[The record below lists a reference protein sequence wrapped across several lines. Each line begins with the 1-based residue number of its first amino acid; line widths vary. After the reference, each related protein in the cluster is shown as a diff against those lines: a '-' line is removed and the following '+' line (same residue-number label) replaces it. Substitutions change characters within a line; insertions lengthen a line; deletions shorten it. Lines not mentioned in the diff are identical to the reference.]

1 MQNESPHLDDSL
13 LRSLILEDD
22 SCNANSDI
30 LAHVESCDD
39 CRERL
44 DALSGSE
51 SFDSETRK
59 MLAGFFNG
67 DSSVDFHEQSPAE
80 SAIVSCLAPPSH
92 PEMLGRLGRY
102 EIECVI
108 GSGGMGVVFK
118 GFDTELNRPV
128 AIKVLAQHL
137 SYSGAAR
144 RRFEREA
151 KAAAAVVHEHVV
163 AIHNV
168 ETEGDT
174 PFLVMS
180 YVAGESLQSRVEREG
195 PLDVKEALRIG
206 AQVAAGLQAAHDQG
220 VVHRDIKPGNILLE
234 RGVERA
240 LVTDFGLAQTIDEA
254 SLTQTGI
261 VAGTPH
267 YMSPEQAIGKP
278 TDPRSDL
285 FSLGSVLYFMVT
297 GKPPFCA
304 DKAMGVL
311 NRICHEPHSPVW
323 QDYPEI
329 SDELSDVVDRLLEK
343 KPAHRFANAGQVQTA
358 LQTLLANL
366 QNHKPRH
373 LVAAKRFMRW
383 HRKSIRIAGWVAGI
397 CAIMFLGA
405 LLFSNQATRS
415 SPNVSKESQTQ
426 QPVEAEAKS
435 ESESK
440 SEPTSF
446 SVAIWQQASP
456 TEAQQWAARIHE
468 MEGSLSRLEQSSQ
481 GNAWHSELASQV
493 QWEQELLSLD
503 ALLDRY
509 QNK

>member
-1 MQNESPHLDDSL
+1 M
-13 LRSLILEDD
+13 LEDD
-22 SCNANSDI
+22 ASNAHPDI
-30 LAHVESCDD
+30 LAHVESCAD

-51 SFDSETRK
+51 AFDSETRE
-59 MLAGFFNG
+59 MLAGFFNA
-67 DSSVDFHEQSPAE
+67 DSSVDIHEESPAE
-80 SAIVSCLAPPSH
+80 SAIVGCLAPPSH

-102 EIECVI
+102 EIERVI

-137 SYSGAAR
+137 SHSTAAR
-144 RRFEREA
+144 RRFGREA

-180 YVAGESLQSRVEREG
+180 YIAGESLQSRVERAG
-195 PLDVKEALRIG
+195 PLDVKQALRIG
-206 AQVAAGLQAAHDQG
+206 SQVAAGLQAAHDQG

-234 RGVERA
+234 QGVERA

-311 NRICHEPHSPVW
+311 NRICHESHSPVW

-329 SDELSDVVDRLLEK
+329 SDEFSDVVDRLLEK

-366 QNHKPRH
+366 QNRKPRH

-383 HRKSIRIAGWVAGI
+383 HRKSIRTAGWVAGV
-397 CAIMFLGA
+397 CAIMGLA
-405 LLFSNQATRS
+405 VLLLLNPWKASDI
-415 SPNVSKESQTQ
+415 NVSEESQT
-426 QPVEAEAKS
+426 PRRVKT
-435 ESESK
+435 
-440 SEPTSF
+440 EPESF
-446 SVAIWQQASP
+446 SVATWQQAAPAES
-456 TEAQQWAARIHE
+456 QQWAGTIQE
-468 MEGSLSRLEQSSQ
+468 MEGSLLRLEQSSR
-481 GNAWHSELASQV
+481 GNMWHSELPSQA
-493 QWEQELLSLD
+493 QWERELLTLD
-503 ALLDRY
+503 ALLDQY
-509 QNK
+509 QNKLNTQ

>member
-1 MQNESPHLDDSL
+1 MQNKSAHYDDTL
-13 LRSLILEDD
+13 LRSLILSDD
-22 SCNANSDI
+22 ACDANPDI
-30 LAHVESCDD
+30 FAHVESCAE
-39 CRERL
+39 CRQRL
-44 DALSGSE
+44 DFLSGSKA
-51 SFDSETRK
+51 FDSETRD
-59 MLAGFFNG
+59 MLAGFLSD
-67 DSSVDFHEQSPAE
+67 DSSVNFHAQSPAE
-80 SAIVSCLAPPSH
+80 SAIVSCLGPPSH

-102 EIECVI
+102 EIERVI

-137 SYSGAAR
+137 SHSAAAR
-144 RRFEREA
+144 RRFGREA

-180 YVAGESLQSRVEREG
+180 YVAGESLQSRVERDG

-206 AQVAAGLQAAHDQG
+206 SQIAAGLQAAHDQG

-234 RGVERA
+234 KGVERA

-285 FSLGSVLYFMVT
+285 FSLGSVLYFMLT
-297 GKPPFCA
+297 GKPPFRA

-323 QDYPEI
+323 QDFPEV
-329 SDELSDVVDRLLEK
+329 SDELSDVIDRLLEK
-343 KPAHRFANAGQVQTA
+343 KPAHRFASARLVQTA
-358 LQTLLANL
+358 LQSLLANL
-366 QNHKPRH
+366 QNHQPRH
-373 LVAAKRFMRW
+373 LVAAKRFLRR
-383 HRKSIRIAGWVAGI
+383 HRKSVRIFGWVAGVSAMI
-397 CAIMFLGA
+397 TAMG
-405 LLFSNQATRS
+405 LLLPQWILPAASDDFGVA
-415 SPNVSKESQTQ
+415 VSAAPQQTIDSDPQ
-426 QPVEAEAKS
+426 
-435 ESESK
+435 
-440 SEPTSF
+440 SF
-446 SVAIWQQASP
+446 SVEIWNQASP
-456 TEAQQWAARIHE
+456 SEAQQWASK
-468 MEGSLSRLEQSSQ
+468 MQQVNDSLLRLEDGGQQ
-481 GNAWHSELASQV
+481 DAMFADH
-493 QWEQELLSLD
+493 QWQRDVRLLSQQLD
-503 ALLDRY
+503 QY
-509 QNK
+509 QFRPNAE